1 MKNTNKEILKKIKN
15 TILEI
20 ANELN
25 IKVDN
30 IILFGSRARGDAK
43 EDSDLDLLI
52 ITKKVDTHK
61 TRRNFESRFMKLCL
75 NYLNQNLHF

>member
-1 MKNTNKEILKKIKN
+1 MVLKVTKEMN
-15 TILEI
+15 VEI
-20 ANELN
+20 G
-25 IKVDN
+25 K